1 MLLMAVV
8 AVVFFVRCYEHEPSG
23 DELLYEY
30 VWEDG
35 DPTDLWMRGHQFINK
50 VSSLEDIY
58 NTQVKHY
65 MLVNGRSLV
74 HAVEQAF
81 TGHKLAFS
89 LVNTGVFLLFVFMI
103 VNFVTGKNR
112 RNRYWVWFSVVTGLL
127 LMFPY
132 EESLWTSV
140 NLGLNYL
147 WPATMSVAM
156 LTIWKSAINAPPSH
170 THSLRTSEAGNLRAI
185 KGRRAV
191 ENVLIVLLSAVF
203 GWTHEGFVVGVA
215 GGMFL
220 YYCFHF
226 RDYRGRAVLLTVPMW
241 LTAIVMVF
249 APGNLMR
256 FFGGGDKVGSP
267 FYIKFTNGF
276 DNLLHL
282 WFIWIALAVVI
293 ILLAFHRRALLA
305 QYLRRC
311 NYLLWVLGVSFV
323 FSMVANTAP
332 YSHTFVELMFFI
344 MVLGY
349 FSQKRIKVS
358 YRITFVLGSV
368 ATMLFVFQQL
378 VLAKDTIHNYNM
390 QRLMRQEYV
399 ESHDGITLL
408 KMPEVN
414 AVSRPFIRLWDE
426 DGFYTQSL
434 MAHTNSKTRPVFL
447 TEPDYKAVKRPDDF
461 FVPEN
466 KAFKDVP
473 VYKSPNGVFY
483 WVHPDSIKGLE
494 ALEADLYPVSWDLE
508 AQLLVKIK
516 FALFPELYPSS
527 EELKID
533 TIHADKGDAYRVV
546 MPKVRKVKDLK
557 SIATN
562 R

>member
-1 MLLMAVV
+1 M
-8 AVVFFVRCYEHEPSG
+8 
-23 DELLYEY
+23 
-30 VWEDG
+30 
-35 DPTDLWMRGHQFINK
+35 
-50 VSSLEDIY
+50 
-58 NTQVKHY
+58 
-65 MLVNGRSLV
+65 
-74 HAVEQAF
+74 
-81 TGHKLAFS
+81 
-89 LVNTGVFLLFVFMI
+89 
-103 VNFVTGKNR
+103 
-112 RNRYWVWFSVVTGLL
+112 
-127 LMFPY
+127 
-132 EESLWTSV
+132 
-140 NLGLNYL
+140 
-147 WPATMSVAM
+147 
-156 LTIWKSAINAPPSH
+156 
-170 THSLRTSEAGNLRAI
+170 
-185 KGRRAV
+185 
-191 ENVLIVLLSAVF
+191 
-203 GWTHEGFVVGVA
+203 
-215 GGMFL
+215 
-220 YYCFHF
+220 
-226 RDYRGRAVLLTVPMW
+226 
-241 LTAIVMVF
+241 
-249 APGNLMR
+249 
-256 FFGGGDKVGSP
+256 
-267 FYIKFTNGF
+267 
-276 DNLLHL
+276 
-282 WFIWIALAVVI
+282 
-293 ILLAFHRRALLA
+293 
-305 QYLRRC
+305 
-311 NYLLWVLGVSFV
+311 LWVLGVSFV